1 VPKLPYLSRW
11 NLSSLKR
18 GLELH
23 KRENPDFYEV
33 ININCDNIML
43 PFKKNTDLK
52 IIWALTLVH
61 FAGDF
66 YHSFISP
73 LLPVLIEK
81 YSLTLTQAGFIAG
94 ISRFL
99 AFVVQPPVGYL
110 ADRYKSRAFVLG
122 GPLIVI
128 VSTSLIGIAPSY
140 AVLLLLVSASSIGSS
155 IFHPTS
161 AGMISS
167 YSGRNLSFSM
177 SIFNMGGTFA
187 FGVGPLFITWIVAL
201 YGLEATPY
209 TIIPGLLIMYYLF
222 KIVPMPVGEGLGDL
236 GLIGSI
242 KEIFGPVW
250 KSIFLI
256 WLIMVLRAFVSQSFA
271 TFFPVLYSWE
281 GHSLVSVGMI
291 VAIFTVAGSVSG
303 LFAGHMAD
311 RVGFKPVF
319 YITHFLT
326 PPCMLLFLY
335 LPGKWVYLGSMLAG
349 FFVLATLPLGVTMA
363 QKLAPGGKSMASSL
377 MMGLAWGTGGVL
389 TPITGKL
396 CDVFTIKPVL
406 SVIAFI
412 PFVTLLL
419 IRMIPKDKARIS
431 AP

>member
-1 VPKLPYLSRW
+1 M
-11 NLSSLKR
+11 
-18 GLELH
+18 
-23 KRENPDFYEV
+23 
-33 ININCDNIML
+33 IM
-43 PFKKNTDLK
+43 FKKNTDLK
-52 IIWALTLVH
+52 VIWALTLVH
-61 FAGDF
+61 FTGDF

-99 AFVVQPPVGYL
+99 AFVVQPPIGYL
-110 ADRYKSRAFVLG
+110 ADRYKTRAFVLG
-122 GPLIVI
+122 GPLIVVI
-128 VSTSLIGIAPSY
+128 STSLVGIAPSY

-155 IFHPTS
+155 IFHPTT

-167 YSGRNLSFSM
+167 YSGRNFAFSM
-177 SIFNMGGTFA
+177 SVFNMGGTLA
-187 FGVGPLFITWIVAL
+187 FGVGPLFITWLVAG
-201 YGLEATPY
+201 YGLGATPY
-209 TIIPGLLIMYYLF
+209 TVFLGLAVMYYLF
-222 KIVPMPVGEGLGDL
+222 KTVPMPVGEGLKDL

-250 KSIFLI
+250 KSILLI
-256 WLIMVLRAFVSQSFA
+256 WIVMVLRAFVGQSFM

-281 GHSLVSVGMI
+281 GHSLISVGSI
-291 VAIFTVAGSVSG
+291 VAIFTVAGSISG

-311 RVGFKPVF
+311 RMGFKPVF

-326 PPCMLLFLY
+326 PPCLLLLLY
-335 LPGKWVYLGSMLAG
+335 LTGSWTYLGAMLSG

-389 TPITGKL
+389 TPVTGKL
-396 CDVFTIKPVL
+396 CDVFSIRPVL
-406 SVIAFI
+406 SIIAFI
-412 PFVTLLL
+412 PFITLWL
-419 IRMIPKDKARIS
+419 IHLIPKEEKT
-431 AP
+431 

>member
-1 VPKLPYLSRW
+1 M
-11 NLSSLKR
+11 
-18 GLELH
+18 
-23 KRENPDFYEV
+23 
-33 ININCDNIML
+33 IN
-43 PFKKNTDLK
+43 FKKNPDLK

-61 FAGDF
+61 FTGDF

-110 ADRYKSRAFVLG
+110 ADRYKTRAFVLG
-122 GPLIVI
+122 GPLIVV
-128 VSTSLIGIAPSY
+128 VSTSLVGIAPSY
-140 AVLLLLVSASSIGSS
+140 ALLLVLVSASSIGSS
-155 IFHPTS
+155 IFHPTT
-161 AGMISS
+161 AGMIST
-167 YSGRNLSFSM
+167 YSGRNFSFSM

-187 FGVGPLFITWIVAL
+187 FGVGPLFITWVVAR
-201 YGLEATPY
+201 YGLDATPY
-209 TIIPGLLIMYYLF
+209 TVFFGLAIMYYLF
-222 KIVPMPVGEGLGDL
+222 RVVPMPVGEGLGNL

-242 KEIFGPVW
+242 KGVFGSVW
-250 KSIFLI
+250 KSIALI
-256 WLIMVLRAFVSQSFA
+256 WLVMVLRAFVSQSFL

-281 GHSLVSVGMI
+281 GHSLVSVGML
-291 VAIFTVAGSVSG
+291 VAIFTVAGSISG

-311 RVGFKPVF
+311 RMGFKPVF

-326 PPCMLLFLY
+326 PPCMLLLLY
-335 LPGKWVYLGSMLAG
+335 LPGNWAYLGSMLAG

-396 CDVFTIKPVL
+396 CDIFTIKPVL
-406 SVIAFI
+406 SFIAFI
-412 PFVTLLL
+412 PFLTLLL
-419 IRMIPKDKARIS
+419 IRLIPEDKNA
-431 AP
+431 

>member
-1 VPKLPYLSRW
+1 M
-11 NLSSLKR
+11 SL
-18 GLELH
+18 
-23 KRENPDFYEV
+23 FQ
-33 ININCDNIML
+33 
-43 PFKKNTDLK
+43 KNTNLK

-61 FAGDF
+61 FTGDF

-73 LLPVLIEK
+73 LLPVLIQK

-94 ISRFL
+94 ISRLL
-99 AFVVQPPVGYL
+99 AFIVQPPIGYL
-110 ADRYKSRAFVLG
+110 ADRYKTRSFVLG
-122 GPLIVI
+122 GPLIVVI
-128 VSTSLIGIAPSY
+128 STSLVGIAPSY

-155 IFHPTS
+155 IFHPTT

-167 YSGRNLSFSM
+167 YSGRNFAFSM
-177 SIFNMGGTFA
+177 SVFNMGGTFA
-187 FGVGPLFITWIVAL
+187 FGVGPLFITWLVAG

-209 TIIPGLLIMYYLF
+209 TVFFGLAIMYYLY
-222 KIVPMPVGEGLGDL
+222 KIVPMPVGEGLSDL

-250 KSIFLI
+250 KSILLI
-256 WLIMVLRAFVSQSFA
+256 WIVMVLRAFVGQSFL

-281 GHSLVSVGMI
+281 GHSLISVGLL

-303 LFAGHMAD
+303 LIAGHMAD
-311 RVGFKPVF
+311 RMGFKPVF
-319 YITHFLT
+319 YITHFLI

-335 LPGKWVYLGSMLAG
+335 LPGNWVYLGAMLAG

-389 TPITGKL
+389 TPVTGKL
-396 CDVFTIKPVL
+396 CDIFTIKPVL
-406 SVIAFI
+406 SIIAFI
-412 PFVTLLL
+412 PFITLWL
-419 IRMIPKDKARIS
+419 IHLIPKEENLS
-431 AP
+431 N

>member
-1 VPKLPYLSRW
+1 M
-11 NLSSLKR
+11 
-18 GLELH
+18 
-23 KRENPDFYEV
+23 
-33 ININCDNIML
+33 IQ
-43 PFKKNTDLK
+43 FKKNTDLK

-61 FAGDF
+61 FTGDF

-81 YSLTLTQAGFIAG
+81 YSLTLTQAGLIAG

-122 GPLIVI
+122 GPLIVV
-128 VSTSLIGIAPSY
+128 VSTSLVGIAPSY

-155 IFHPTS
+155 IFHPTA
-161 AGMISS
+161 AGMIST
-167 YSGRNLSFSM
+167 YSGRNFSFSM

-187 FGVGPLFITWIVAL
+187 FGVGPLFITWIVAH

-209 TIIPGLLIMYYLF
+209 TVFLGLAVMYYLY
-222 KIVPMPVGEGLGDL
+222 KTVPMPVGEGLGNL

-242 KEIFGPVW
+242 KEVFGSVW
-250 KSIFLI
+250 KSIALI
-256 WLIMVLRAFVSQSFA
+256 WLVMVLRAFVSQSFL
-271 TFFPVLYSWE
+271 TFFPVLYSRE
-281 GHSLVSVGMI
+281 GHSLVSVGLL
-291 VAIFTVAGSVSG
+291 VAIFTVAGSISG

-311 RVGFKPVF
+311 RMGFKPVF

-326 PPCMLLFLY
+326 PPCMLLLLY
-335 LPGKWVYLGSMLAG
+335 LPGNWVYLGSMLAG

-389 TPITGKL
+389 TPVTGKL
-396 CDVFTIKPVL
+396 CDIFTIKPVL
-406 SVIAFI
+406 SFIAFI
-412 PFVTLLL
+412 PFLTLLL
-419 IRMIPKDKARIS
+419 IRLIPEEKNA
-431 AP
+431 